1 MKTMKMLS
9 PDDPGWARAWGEIA
23 RVYGDPACAHPEAG
37 ETWQYM
43 GTAGGWH
50 EFRHRALPAALLSRA
65 VARMVFRPSAVRPGD
80 CGGWRVY
87 ERVLV
92 EAGDFRV
99 LDHDAACGPGGDCEQ
114 AVR

>member
-37 ETWQYM
+37 
-43 GTAGGWH
+43 
-50 EFRHRALPAALLSRA
+50 
-65 VARMVFRPSAVRPGD
+65 
-80 CGGWRVY
+80 
-87 ERVLV
+87 
-92 EAGDFRV
+92 DFRV